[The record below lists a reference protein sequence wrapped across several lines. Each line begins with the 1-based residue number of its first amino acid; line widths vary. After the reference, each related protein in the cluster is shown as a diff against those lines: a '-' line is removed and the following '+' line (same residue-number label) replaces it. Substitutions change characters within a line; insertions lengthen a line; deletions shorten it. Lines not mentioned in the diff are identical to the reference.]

1 MEVGGEDLERR
12 NDFRWKFVSL
22 GEDGVKLKV
31 EFD

>member
-1 MEVGGEDLERR
+1 MTLEEDDYDER

-31 EFD
+31 DFD